1 MKKSNRLRTHFFGF
15 EATPSQGSLKI
26 IPLFSEALE
35 KLFRFS
41 KGEGNKKK
49 QPDADPFFWV

>member
-1 MKKSNRLRTHFFGF
+1 MRTHFFGF
-15 EATPSQGSLKI
+15 EASPSQGSLKI

-49 QPDADPFFWV
+49 QPCADPFFWV